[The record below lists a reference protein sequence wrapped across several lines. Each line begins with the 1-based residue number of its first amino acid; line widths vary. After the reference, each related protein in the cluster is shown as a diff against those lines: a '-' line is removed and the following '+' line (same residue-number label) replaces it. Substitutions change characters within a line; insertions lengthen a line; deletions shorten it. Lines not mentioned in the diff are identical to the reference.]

1 MKLLSFFLA
10 ALAGSAMA
18 LQGAFNTAAGKV
30 IGDAENTLLVHV
42 IGAAVVAVLLLLG
55 VGRGDFT
62 KYAEIPWYGWLGG
75 VLSAVIIFGVIFAM
89 GHLGVAGATAVII
102 LFQISMAFLIDSF
115 GLFNA
120 ERVPFAWTRLLGIA
134 LLIAGTRL
142 VTR

>member
-1 MKLLSFFLA
+1 MRLLPFFLA

-30 IGDAENTLLVHV
+30 IGDAENTLIVHV
-42 IGAAVVAVLLLLG
+42 VGAVVIALLLLFG
-55 VGRGDFT
+55 VGRGDFS
-62 KYAEIPWYGWLGG
+62 KFNQIPWYGYLGG
-75 VLSAVIIFGVIFAM
+75 LLSAVIIFAVIFSM
-89 GHLGVAGATAVII
+89 SRLGVAGATAVII
-102 LFQISMAFLIDSF
+102 LFQISMAFLIVSF